1 MHTFWIKTCNL
12 LVLAALIFG
21 YNAVLHSRSQEET
34 ITKLQNELTQQETE
48 DSAASDAEA
57 ASPYADGTYTGE
69 AQGYGGTVSVAV
81 TIQDGTITDVAII
94 SAKQEDAAYFDAAKG
109 VIDEILEAQTT
120 EVDTVSGAT
129 FSSNGILHAVADAL
143 GKAEQAN
150 A

>member
-57 ASPYADGTYTGE
+57 VSPYADGTYNGE

-81 TIQDGTITDVAII
+81 TIQDGTITDVAIV

-109 VIDEILEAQTT
+109 VIDELLEAQTT
-120 EVDTVSGAT
+120 AVDTVSGAT

>member
-57 ASPYADGTYTGE
+57 ASPYADGTYNGE

>member
-1 MHTFWIKTCNL
+1 M
-12 LVLAALIFG
+12 
-21 YNAVLHSRSQEET
+21 HSRSQEET

-57 ASPYADGTYTGE
+57 ASPYADGTYNGE

-109 VIDEILEAQTT
+109 VIDEILKAQTT

>member
-48 DSAASDAEA
+48 TSAASDAEA
-57 ASPYADGTYTGE
+57 ASPYADGTYNGE

-81 TIQDGTITDVAII
+81 TIQDGTITDVAIV

>member
-34 ITKLQNELTQQETE
+34 ITKLQNELTQQETK

-57 ASPYADGTYTGE
+57 ASPYADGTYTGK

-81 TIQDGTITDVAII
+81 TIQDGTITDVAIV

-120 EVDTVSGAT
+120 AVDTVSGAT

>member
-21 YNAVLHSRSQEET
+21 YNAVLHSRSQEEA
-34 ITKLQNELTQQETE
+34 ITKLQNELTQQEAE

-57 ASPYADGTYTGE
+57 ASPYADGTYNGE
-69 AQGYGGTVSVAV
+69 AQGYSGTVSVAV
-81 TIQDGTITDVAII
+81 TIQDGTIIDVAIV

-120 EVDTVSGAT
+120 AVDTVSGAT

>member
-21 YNAVLHSRSQEET
+21 YNAALHSRSQEET

-57 ASPYADGTYTGE
+57 ASPYADGTYTGK

-81 TIQDGTITDVAII
+81 TIQDGTITDVAIV

-129 FSSNGILHAVADAL
+129 FSSSGILHAVADAL

>member
-1 MHTFWIKTCNL
+1 MHTFWIKNCNL

-57 ASPYADGTYTGE
+57 ASPYADGTYNGE

-81 TIQDGTITDVAII
+81 TIQDGTITDVAIV

>member
-69 AQGYGGTVSVAV
+69 TQGYGGTVSVAV
-81 TIQDGTITDVAII
+81 TIQDGTITDVAIV

-120 EVDTVSGAT
+120 AVDTVSGAT

>member
-81 TIQDGTITDVAII
+81 TIQDGTITDVAIV

>member
-12 LVLAALIFG
+12 LVLVALIFG

-57 ASPYADGTYTGE
+57 ASPYADGTYTGK

-81 TIQDGTITDVAII
+81 TIQDGTITDVAIV

-120 EVDTVSGAT
+120 AVDTVSGAT
-129 FSSNGILHAVADAL
+129 FSSSGILHAVADAL

>member
-1 MHTFWIKTCNL
+1 MHAFWIKTCNL

-34 ITKLQNELTQQETE
+34 ITKLQNELTQQETK

-57 ASPYADGTYTGE
+57 VSPYADGTYTGK

-81 TIQDGTITDVAII
+81 TIQDGIITDVAIV

>member
-57 ASPYADGTYTGE
+57 ASPYADGTYNGE

-81 TIQDGTITDVAII
+81 TIQDGTITDVAIV
-94 SAKQEDAAYFDAAKG
+94 SAKQEDTAYFDAAKG

-120 EVDTVSGAT
+120 AVDTVSGAT

>member
-57 ASPYADGTYTGE
+57 ASPYADGTYNGE
-69 AQGYGGTVSVAV
+69 AKGYGGTVSVAV

>member
-21 YNAVLHSRSQEET
+21 YNAVLHSRSQEER

-57 ASPYADGTYTGE
+57 VSPYADGTYNGE

-81 TIQDGTITDVAII
+81 TIQDGAITDVAIV

-120 EVDTVSGAT
+120 AVDTVSGAT

>member
-48 DSAASDAEA
+48 ASAASDAEA
-57 ASPYADGTYTGE
+57 ASPYADGTYNGE

-81 TIQDGTITDVAII
+81 TIQEGTITDVAIV

>member
-1 MHTFWIKTCNL
+1 MHAFWIKTCNL

-57 ASPYADGTYTGE
+57 ASPYADGTYNGE

-81 TIQDGTITDVAII
+81 TIQDGTITDVAIV

-120 EVDTVSGAT
+120 AVDTVSGAT

>member
-1 MHTFWIKTCNL
+1 M
-12 LVLAALIFG
+12 
-21 YNAVLHSRSQEET
+21 HSRSQEET

-81 TIQDGTITDVAII
+81 TIQEGTITDVAIV

>member
-57 ASPYADGTYTGE
+57 ASPYADGTYNGE
-69 AQGYGGTVSVAV
+69 AQGYGGTVSIAV

>member
-1 MHTFWIKTCNL
+1 MHTFWTKTCNL

-57 ASPYADGTYTGE
+57 ASPYADGTYTGK

-81 TIQDGTITDVAII
+81 TIQDGTIIDVAIV

>member
-21 YNAVLHSRSQEET
+21 YNAALHSRSQEET

-81 TIQDGTITDVAII
+81 TIQDGTITDVAIV

>member
-57 ASPYADGTYTGE
+57 ASPYADGTYNGE

-109 VIDEILEAQTT
+109 VIDEILEAQAT

>member
-1 MHTFWIKTCNL
+1 MHTFWIKACNL

-57 ASPYADGTYTGE
+57 ASPYANGTYTGK
-69 AQGYGGTVSVAV
+69 ARGYGGTVSVAV
-81 TIQDGTITDVAII
+81 TIQDGTITDVAIV
-94 SAKQEDAAYFDAAKG
+94 SAKQEDTAYFDAAKG

>member
-1 MHTFWIKTCNL
+1 M
-12 LVLAALIFG
+12 
-21 YNAVLHSRSQEET
+21 Q
-34 ITKLQNELTQQETE
+34 KLPLPMLTAPTTAKPR
-48 DSAASDAEA
+48 D
-57 ASPYADGTYTGE
+57 
-69 AQGYGGTVSVAV
+69 GGTVSVAV
-81 TIQDGTITDVAII
+81 TIQDGTITDVAIV

>member
-57 ASPYADGTYTGE
+57 ASPYADGTYNGE

-81 TIQDGTITDVAII
+81 TIQEGTITDVAII

>member
-1 MHTFWIKTCNL
+1 MHAFWIKTCNL

-57 ASPYADGTYTGE
+57 ASPYADGTYTGK

-81 TIQDGTITDVAII
+81 TIQDGTITDVAIV

-120 EVDTVSGAT
+120 AVDTVSGAT

>member
-48 DSAASDAEA
+48 ASAASDAEA
-57 ASPYADGTYTGE
+57 TSPYADGTYNGE

-81 TIQDGTITDVAII
+81 TIQDGTITDVAIV

>member
-57 ASPYADGTYTGE
+57 ASPYADGTYNGE

-81 TIQDGTITDVAII
+81 TIQDGTITDVAIV

-120 EVDTVSGAT
+120 AVDTVSGAT

>member
-1 MHTFWIKTCNL
+1 MHTFWIKVCNL
-12 LVLAALIFG
+12 LVLVALIFG

-34 ITKLQNELTQQETE
+34 ITKLQNELTQQEAE
-48 DSAASDAEA
+48 DSASSDAET
-57 ASPYADGTYTGE
+57 ASLYADGTYTGE
-69 AQGYGGTVSVAV
+69 AQGYGGTVSVEV
-81 TIQDGTITDVAII
+81 TIQDGTITDVAIV

>member
-57 ASPYADGTYTGE
+57 ASLYADGTYNGE

-81 TIQDGTITDVAII
+81 TIQDGTITDVAIV

>member
-21 YNAVLHSRSQEET
+21 YNAVLHSRAQEET

-48 DSAASDAEA
+48 DSAASDAET
-57 ASPYADGTYTGE
+57 ASLYADGTYNGE

-81 TIQDGTITDVAII
+81 TVQEGTITDVAIV

>member
-48 DSAASDAEA
+48 DSAVSDAEA
-57 ASPYADGTYTGE
+57 ASPYADGTYTGK

-81 TIQDGTITDVAII
+81 TIQDGTITDVAIV
-94 SAKQEDAAYFDAAKG
+94 SAKQEDAAYFDAAKS

-120 EVDTVSGAT
+120 AVDTVSGAT
-129 FSSNGILHAVADAL
+129 FSSNGILHAVAGAL

>member
-81 TIQDGTITDVAII
+81 TIQDGTITDVAIV
-94 SAKQEDAAYFDAAKG
+94 SAKQEDTAYFDAAKG

-120 EVDTVSGAT
+120 AVDTVSGAT

>member
-57 ASPYADGTYTGE
+57 ASPYADGTYNGE

-81 TIQDGTITDVAII
+81 TIQDGTITDVAIV
-94 SAKQEDAAYFDAAKG
+94 SAKQEDAAYFDAAKS

-120 EVDTVSGAT
+120 AVDTVSGAT

>member
-57 ASPYADGTYTGE
+57 ASPYADGTYNGE

-81 TIQDGTITDVAII
+81 TIQEGTITDVAIV

>member
-57 ASPYADGTYTGE
+57 TSPYADGTYNGE

-81 TIQDGTITDVAII
+81 TIQDGTITDVAIV

-120 EVDTVSGAT
+120 AVDTVSGAT

>member
-57 ASPYADGTYTGE
+57 ASPYADGTYTGK

-81 TIQDGTITDVAII
+81 TIQDGTITDVAIV

-120 EVDTVSGAT
+120 AVDTVSGAT
-129 FSSNGILHAVADAL
+129 FSSSGILHAVADAL

>member
-1 MHTFWIKTCNL
+1 MHAFWIKTCNL

-57 ASPYADGTYTGE
+57 ASPYADGTYTGK

-81 TIQDGTITDVAII
+81 TIQDGTITDVAIV
-94 SAKQEDAAYFDAAKG
+94 SAKQEDTAYFDAAKD

-120 EVDTVSGAT
+120 AVDTVSGAT